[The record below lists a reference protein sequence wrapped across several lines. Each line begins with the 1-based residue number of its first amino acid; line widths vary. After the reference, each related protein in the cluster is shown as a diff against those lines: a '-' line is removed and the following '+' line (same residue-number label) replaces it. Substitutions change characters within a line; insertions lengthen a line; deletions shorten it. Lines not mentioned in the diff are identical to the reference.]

1 MSITTFRKNL
11 IDSDM
16 IKLKI
21 GEVGINKD
29 YVELEE
35 FLKGIVSKPL
45 SYYGNSVANAVNG
58 LIEQGYGK
66 VEIPGRGQTPVCYL
80 TIRQTSD
87 KEVKINLVTFG
98 YRAPMRNSR
107 YYSILGETNWQIG
120 DIVYNKIQWSSED
133 FRSSV

>member
-1 MSITTFRKNL
+1 MSITTIRKNL

-21 GEVGINKD
+21 GEVGINENE
-29 YVELEE
+29 YIELEE

-66 VEIPGRGQTPVCYL
+66 VEIPGKGQTPVCYITVRL
-80 TIRQTSD
+80 TSEN
-87 KEVKINLVTFG
+87 EVKVNLVTFG

-107 YYSILGETNWQIG
+107 YYS
-120 DIVYNKIQWSSED
+120 KK
-133 FRSSV
+133 